1 MKMQRSQNSQKNLG
15 KNKVEGLTLPHFKT
29 YYKITVIKSVWYQN
43 KDKHIDRTKQI
54 PEMTHTINF

>member
-15 KNKVEGLTLPHFKT
+15 KNKVEGRTLPHFKT
-29 YYKITVIKSVWYQN
+29 YYKIIVIKSVWYQN
-43 KDKHIDRTKQI
+43 KDKHINTTKQI